1 MSNIVNILDVIPQVW
16 DADHLTRD
24 ENGRD
29 PLGYVHPDHIMYK
42 AKTIRVQS
50 LPEMRLPKYAALE
63 LENILRFDPDVIYS
77 SLAPIPKP
85 DANVRIGE
93 PNQYFL
99 RFAATTTIP
108 SEYIGNEDFMRQTER
123 LLWRKVDAVEAVFW
137 FAYMTS
143 STYLLSFSFGLSSYR
158 EVFSIGRTFLA
169 RLSPQNKIDV
179 LVTPRAYGAI
189 LLENMAG
196 GSNSLANTEHHAASG
211 YLNIIP
217 VSMRYGRPPDG
228 IYTGDFVCMYPGA
241 LAERSK
247 RYIYEAKH
255 LDRVVEAVG
264 DTNLKRLTC
273 ERYVAVHMP
282 MEHFIN
288 GDSYTTGVTFV
299 TTSVTD
305 AIASKY
311 SASTLNELDNAAS
324 IA

>member
-1 MSNIVNILDVIPQVW
+1 MSDIVNVLDVIPRVW
-16 DADHLTRD
+16 DADHLVRD

-50 LPEMRLPKYAALE
+50 LSEMRLPKYAALE
-63 LENILRFDPDVIYS
+63 LENVLRFNPDIIYS
-77 SLAPIPKP
+77 SFASIPKP
-85 DANVRIGE
+85 DANVGIGE
-93 PNQYFL
+93 PYQYFL

-108 SEYIGNEDFMRQTER
+108 SEYIGNEDFMRQVEG
-123 LLWRKVDAVEAVFW
+123 LLWRKIDAVEAVFW
-137 FAYMTS
+137 FAYIAD
-143 STYLLSFSFGLSSYR
+143 STYLLSYSSGLSSYR

-169 RLSPQNKIDV
+169 RLSPQNEIDV
-179 LVTPRAYGAI
+179 LVMPRAYGAI

-196 GSNSLANTEHHAASG
+196 ASNTLANTEHHAASG

-217 VSMRYGRPPDG
+217 VSMRYGAPPNG
-228 IYTGDFVCMYPGA
+228 TYIEDFICMYPRA
-241 LAERSK
+241 LAGRSK
-247 RYIYEAKH
+247 RYVYEAKH

-273 ERYVAVHMP
+273 ERYVAMCMP

-288 GDSYTTGVTFV
+288 GDLYTTGVTFV
-299 TTSVTD
+299 TTSVTN

-311 SASTLNELDNAAS
+311 SANTLSELNNAAS